1 MSSDYEKYIQQQAKE
16 RDEFFKK
23 YPEEYEKQQ
32 LQRQQRF
39 MELKAKRELA
49 NQRLKKKKRKTLDK
63 ANQAI
68 RKKRREII
76 LKAKR
81 ELAKQKLNSKR
92 RKAHDKANQA
102 LRKKRRDEIMKA
114 SESLD
119 TASKRVLV
127 VRQQMLENRFKLR
140 NLEKEKKALCKAMK
154 AHQIRLETVAEL
166 YPVTNNNNN
175 DNSSSQASENDN
187 NDKRNYNKR
196 AYLNKITKRHIYEV
210 KKIQKNQTMIE
221 KEHRVLHSRKFYQE
235 IGLRFG
241 QKSGVPCWECM

>member
-49 NQRLKKKKRKTLDK
+49 NQRLKNKKRKALDK
-63 ANQAI
+63 
-68 RKKRREII
+68 
-76 LKAKR
+76 
-81 ELAKQKLNSKR
+81 
-92 RKAHDKANQA
+92 A

-127 VRQQMLENRFKLR
+127 VRQQMLDNRFKLR

-154 AHQIRLETVAEL
+154 AHQSRLETVAKL
-166 YPVTNNNNN
+166 YPVTNNNN

-187 NDKRNYNKR
+187 NDKTNYNKR
-196 AYLNKITKRHIYEV
+196 AYLNNITKRHIYEV

>member
-49 NQRLKKKKRKTLDK
+49 
-63 ANQAI
+63 
-68 RKKRREII
+68 
-76 LKAKR
+76 
-81 ELAKQKLNSKR
+81 KQKLNSKR

-102 LRKKRRDEIMKA
+102 IRKKRRDEIMKA

-196 AYLNKITKRHIYEV
+196 AYLNKITKRHLYEV

-221 KEHRVLHSRKFYQE
+221 KEHRALHSRKFYQE

>member
-49 NQRLKKKKRKTLDK
+49 NQRLKNKKRKALDKAK
-63 ANQAI
+63 ANQAL

-92 RKAHDKANQA
+92 RKALDKA

-119 TASKRVLV
+119 NASKKVMV
-127 VRQQMLENRFKLR
+127 VKQQMLDNRFDLR

-154 AHQIRLETVAEL
+154 AHQSRLETVAKL
-166 YPVTNNNNN
+166 YPVTNNNN

-187 NDKRNYNKR
+187 NDKTNYNKR

>member
-1 MSSDYEKYIQQQAKE
+1 
-16 RDEFFKK
+16 
-23 YPEEYEKQQ
+23 
-32 LQRQQRF
+32 

-49 NQRLKKKKRKTLDK
+49 NQRLKNKKRKALDK
-63 ANQAI
+63 ANQAL

-76 LKAKR
+76 SKAKR

-92 RKAHDKANQA
+92 RKALDKA
-102 LRKKRRDEIMKA
+102 LRKKRRDEIMKS

-127 VRQQMLENRFKLR
+127 VRQQILDNRFKLR

-154 AHQIRLETVAEL
+154 AHQIRLETVAKL
-166 YPVTNNNNN
+166 YPVTNNNN

-187 NDKRNYNKR
+187 NDKTNYNKR

>member
-49 NQRLKKKKRKTLDK
+49 NQRLKNKKRKV
-63 ANQAI
+63 
-68 RKKRREII
+68 REII

-81 ELAKQKLNSKR
+81 ELAKQKLNSKK
-92 RKAHDKANQA
+92 RKALDKANQA
-102 LRKKRRDEIMKA
+102 LRKKRRDEIMKS

-140 NLEKEKKALCKAMK
+140 NLEKEKKVLCKAMK
-154 AHQIRLETVAEL
+154 AHQIRLETVAKL
-166 YPVTNNNNN
+166 YPVTNNNN

-187 NDKRNYNKR
+187 NDKTNYNKR

-221 KEHRVLHSRKFYQE
+221 KEHRALHSRKFYQE

>member
-49 NQRLKKKKRKTLDK
+49 NQRLKNKKRKALDKAK
-63 ANQAI
+63 ANQAL

-81 ELAKQKLNSKR
+81 ELAKQKLNSKK
-92 RKAHDKANQA
+92 RKALDKA

-127 VRQQMLENRFKLR
+127 VRQQMLDNRFKLR

-154 AHQIRLETVAEL
+154 AHQSRLETVAKL
-166 YPVTNNNNN
+166 YPVTNNNN
-175 DNSSSQASENDN
+175 DNSS
-187 NDKRNYNKR
+187 
-196 AYLNKITKRHIYEV
+196 
-210 KKIQKNQTMIE
+210 
-221 KEHRVLHSRKFYQE
+221 
-235 IGLRFG
+235 
-241 QKSGVPCWECM
+241 

>member
-49 NQRLKKKKRKTLDK
+49 NQRLKNKKRKV
-63 ANQAI
+63 
-68 RKKRREII
+68 REII

-81 ELAKQKLNSKR
+81 ELAKQKLNSKK
-92 RKAHDKANQA
+92 RKALDKANQA

-187 NDKRNYNKR
+187 NDKTNYNKR

>member
-49 NQRLKKKKRKTLDK
+49 NQRLKNKKRKV
-63 ANQAI
+63 
-68 RKKRREII
+68 REII

-81 ELAKQKLNSKR
+81 ELAKQKLNSKK
-92 RKAHDKANQA
+92 RKALDKANQA
-102 LRKKRRDEIMKA
+102 LRKKRRDEIMKS

-154 AHQIRLETVAEL
+154 AHQIRLETVAKL
-166 YPVTNNNNN
+166 YPVTNNNN

-187 NDKRNYNKR
+187 NDKTNYNKR

-221 KEHRVLHSRKFYQE
+221 KEHRALHSRKFYQE